1 MNVKEVRV
9 AMKGATG
16 EQVTGAAEAR
26 RSGCALLPV
35 SDSLARLRAEAQRFS
50 RDPTVFSTL
59 HAPPAAVFSRYA
71 TGGLDAPIFHSNGNL
86 RLRNLPANRSGRF
99 AMTEIASGRAGDRWF
114 QWLLRGR
121 EGGDQTLR
129 RRFLAEVLLP
139 VRDQV
144 LDRGRVEKGEV
155 VLDVGAGDGLI
166 AFGALDRVGPT
177 GHVIFSDVSPELLQ
191 HCRSL
196 AVELNLADRCSF
208 VECPAENLTG
218 IGDTSVNVVTTR
230 SVLIY
235 VDNKRKALDEF
246 HRVLRPHGRISI
258 YEPINSLTYPDPP
271 NEWFGYDVSSVRD
284 LAERVRNTHVSLTG
298 TLDAMLGF
306 DERDLFSLA
315 EQVGFVELH
324 LELRRRAARLNV
336 PRSWESFSTSSPNP
350 LSPTFGEVIDK
361 ALSAEEARRF
371 TAHLRPLVEEGRRIE
386 RVALAHLWAERS
398 GA

>member
-1 MNVKEVRV
+1 M
-9 AMKGATG
+9 
-16 EQVTGAAEAR
+16 
-26 RSGCALLPV
+26 
-35 SDSLARLRAEAQRFS
+35 S
-50 RDPTVFSTL
+50 RTVQ
-59 HAPPAAVFSRYA
+59 
-71 TGGLDAPIFHSNGNL
+71 
-86 RLRNLPANRSGRF
+86 
-99 AMTEIASGRAGDRWF
+99 ASAGDRWS
-114 QWLLRGR
+114 QWLLHRR

-129 RRFLAEVLLP
+129 ERFLAEVLLP

-177 GHVIFSDVSPELLQ
+177 GHVIFSDVSPDLLQ

-196 AVELNLADRCSF
+196 ALELNLADRCSF

-218 IGDTSVNVVTTR
+218 IPDTSVDVVTTR

-235 VDNKRKALDEF
+235 VDNKQKALEEF
-246 HRVLRPHGRISI
+246 HRVLLPHGRISI
-258 YEPINSLTYPDPP
+258 HEPINRLTYPDPP
-271 NEWFGYDVSSVRD
+271 NEWFGYDISPVRD
-284 LAERVRNTHVSLTG
+284 LAERVKNTHVSLAG
-298 TLDAMLGF
+298 TLNAMMGF

-315 EQVGFVELH
+315 EQVGFIELN
-324 LELRRRAARLNV
+324 LELRRRTARRHA

-350 LSPTFGEVIDK
+350 LSPTFGDVIDK
-361 ALSAEEARRF
+361 ALSAEEASRF
-371 TAHLRPLVEEGRRIE
+371 IAHLRPLVERGEQIE

>member
-1 MNVKEVRV
+1 
-9 AMKGATG
+9 
-16 EQVTGAAEAR
+16 
-26 RSGCALLPV
+26 
-35 SDSLARLRAEAQRFS
+35 
-50 RDPTVFSTL
+50 
-59 HAPPAAVFSRYA
+59 
-71 TGGLDAPIFHSNGNL
+71 
-86 RLRNLPANRSGRF
+86 
-99 AMTEIASGRAGDRWF
+99 MTEIASARAGDRWF
-114 QWLLRGR
+114 QWLLHGR
-121 EGGDQTLR
+121 EGGDQSLR
-129 RRFLAEVLLP
+129 QRFLAEVLLP

-166 AFGALDRVGPT
+166 GFGALDRVGPT
-177 GHVIFSDVSPELLQ
+177 GHVIFSDVSPDLLQ
-191 HCRSL
+191 LCRSL

-218 IGDTSVNVVTTR
+218 IADTSVDAVTTR

-235 VDNKRKALDEF
+235 VDNKHKALEEF

-258 YEPINSLTYPDPP
+258 HEPINSLTYPEPA
-271 NEWFGYDVSSVRD
+271 NEWFGYEVSPVRD
-284 LAERVRNTHVSLTG
+284 LAERVKNTHASLAG
-298 TLDAMLGF
+298 TLDTMLGF
-306 DERDLFSLA
+306 DERDLFSIA

-324 LELRRRAARLNV
+324 LELRRHAARRYT

-371 TAHLRPLVEEGRRIE
+371 TAHLRPLVEEGQRIE
-386 RVALAHLWAERS
+386 RVALAHLWAERP

>member
-1 MNVKEVRV
+1 
-9 AMKGATG
+9 
-16 EQVTGAAEAR
+16 
-26 RSGCALLPV
+26 
-35 SDSLARLRAEAQRFS
+35 
-50 RDPTVFSTL
+50 
-59 HAPPAAVFSRYA
+59 
-71 TGGLDAPIFHSNGNL
+71 
-86 RLRNLPANRSGRF
+86 
-99 AMTEIASGRAGDRWF
+99 MTETTSASVGDRWSH
-114 QWLLRGR
+114 WLLRGR

-129 RRFLAEVLLP
+129 QRFLAEVLLP

-144 LDRGRVEKGEV
+144 LDRGRIKKGEV

-177 GHVIFSDVSPELLQ
+177 GHVIFSDVSPDLLQ

-208 VECPAENLTG
+208 VECPAENLTS
-218 IGDTSVNVVTTR
+218 IADTSVDVVTTR

-235 VDNKRKALDEF
+235 VDNKRKALEEF

-258 YEPINSLTYPDPP
+258 HEPINRLTYPDPA
-271 NEWFGYDVSSVRD
+271 NEWFGYDVSPVRD
-284 LAERVRNTHVSLTG
+284 LTERVKNTHVSLAG

-324 LELRRRAARLNV
+324 LELRRRATRLNV

-350 LSPTFGEVIDK
+350 LSPTFGKVIDK

-371 TAHLRPLVEEGRRIE
+371 TTHLRPLVEEGRRIE
-386 RVALAHLWAERS
+386 RVALAHLWAERP